1 MDCGALC
8 QAVGLLLVVCSLGP
22 TSLAETVYCDL
33 QPVDSKV
40 TYAMS
45 QVSEGCVAQIPDAAL
60 EVHVLFLTFL
70 GDMSMLELTL
80 QTSKQGGIWPR
91 EVLLILSVNKSI
103 FLKLQAPGIPLQ
115 LAYDSKLVFH
125 EALDANTTQLPSFT
139 TKDQLLNWANTK
151 GPIAS
156 VAELNNPQSILLR
169 LDQASSSPFS
179 CNLEPQKDMGHTLEW
194 SPKASI
200 RGCRLEGVA
209 GHKEAH
215 ILRILPGP
223 ETGPRTVTVKLE
235 LTCAWRDTDAAVLI
249 LQGPSYVSWLI
260 DANHNMQI
268 WATGEYSLKIFPD
281 RINPGF
287 QLPNTTQGLLGEARR
302 LNASVVASFVE
313 LPLASDVSLQ
323 THSCGSG
330 LQPSPT
336 PVEITTPN
344 KGCNQELLLTLIQPK
359 CSSDGMTL
367 VLKKDLIST
376 LLCTIISLTFWD
388 SSCQAEETEDE
399 FVLSSGYSSCGMEV
413 MENVV
418 SNERKVQCINMD
430 SLSLQLGLYLSPHF
444 LQASNTIEL
453 GQQGFVQV
461 SVSPSIPEL
470 MIQLESCQLN
480 LGPDMEIVELIQG
493 QEAKS
498 SCVSLLSPSPS
509 GDIRFSFLLR
519 GYLVPM
525 PTTGILSCSV
535 TMHPRIRSLT
545 KASSCLLCWVS
556 PLAPSSSGPCSPP
569 RSGTSTRTRVTPAS
583 GSPWWRWL
591 PRPPRRAVAPTTAS
605 GAPRAPP
612 APPAAW
618 RSAQP
623 ALAQR
628 ERLSSHQLGTT
639 GRGLTLEPQPLH
651 LTKDEPCPLHPPLLP
666 PSQRPVASGSTS
678 SERLGVPPPHP
689 NEPSNPEGLGCSC
702 PGLQSES
709 PLPCTS
715 TLL

>member
-1 MDCGALC
+1 MDRGVLC
-8 QAVGLLLVVCSLGP
+8 QAVALLLVVCSLGP
-22 TSLAETVYCDL
+22 TSLAETFYCDL

-40 TYAMS
+40 TYEMS
-45 QVSEGCVAQIPDAAL
+45 QVSEGCVAQIPDATL
-60 EVHVLFLTFL
+60 EVHVLFLTFQ
-70 GDMSMLELTL
+70 GDVSELKLTL
-80 QTSKQGGIWPR
+80 QTSKQGGIRPR

-115 LAYDSKLVFH
+115 LAYDPKLVIP

-139 TKDQLLNWANTK
+139 TKDQLLNWATTK

-156 VAELNNPQSILLR
+156 ATELNDPETILLR
-169 LDQASSSPFS
+169 LDQASSSPL
-179 CNLEPQKDMGHTLEW
+179 CILEPQKAMGHTLEW
-194 SPKASI
+194 SRKAYAPV

-223 ETGPRTVTVKLE
+223 EAWPRTVTVKLE
-235 LTCAWRDTDAAVLI
+235 LNCAWRDTDAAVLI
-249 LQGPSYVSWLI
+249 LQGPPYVSWLI

-268 WATGEYSLKIFPD
+268 WTTGEYSLKIFPD
-281 RINPGF
+281 RINSGF

-313 LPLASDVSLQ
+313 LPLTSDVSLK

-336 PVEITTPN
+336 PVEITTAN

-376 LLCTIISLTFWD
+376 LLCTITSLTFWD

-418 SNERKVQCINMD
+418 SNEVVIRLLSSSSPQRRKVQCINMD
-430 SLSLQLGLYLSPHF
+430 NLSLQLGLYLSPHF

-470 MIQLESCQLN
+470 KIQLESCQLN

-519 GYLVPM
+519 GYMVPM

-535 TMHPRIRSLT
+535 TMHPRIRSLALFLLQEVHKT
-545 KASSCLLCWVS
+545 VSMRLNIVSAGLPDKGLVLPAVLGITFGAFLIGALLTAALWYIYSHTRHPGKREPVVAVAAPASSE
-556 PLAPSSSGPCSPP
+556 SSSTNHSIGSTQSTPC
-569 RSGTSTRTRVTPAS
+569 
-583 GSPWWRWL
+583 
-591 PRPPRRAVAPTTAS
+591 
-605 GAPRAPP
+605 
-612 APPAAW
+612 
-618 RSAQP
+618 
-623 ALAQR
+623 
-628 ERLSSHQLGTT
+628 
-639 GRGLTLEPQPLH
+639 
-651 LTKDEPCPLHPPLLP
+651 
-666 PSQRPVASGSTS
+666 STS
-678 SERLGVPPPHP
+678 SMA
-689 NEPSNPEGLGCSC
+689 
-702 PGLQSES
+702 
-709 PLPCTS
+709 
-715 TLL
+715 